1 MDDRQHEFI
10 KLQTQSGGAAFLGS
24 GDTVTF
30 FNSAVYYKYLNVD
43 TDALAKLLGA
53 AGLAHARH
61 AAAVLVQAAALATPT
76 GKQNSFA
83 AHSVPEL
90 ILVEVSKTKQPISY
104 ANAFLQAVQ
113 GQDLMR
119 ESAQALSNYCSS
131 IAVAYAPPDIQRFL
145 LAVGSAAGATFPP
158 EATPVKTLRAL
169 ADAVEKAAAP
179 VGAV

>member
-1 MDDRQHEFI
+1 
-10 KLQTQSGGAAFLGS
+10 
-24 GDTVTF
+24 
-30 FNSAVYYKYLNVD
+30 
-43 TDALAKLLGA
+43 
-53 AGLAHARH
+53 
-61 AAAVLVQAAALATPT
+61 VLVQAAALATPT

-145 LAVGSAAGATFPP
+145 LTVGSAAGATFPL